1 MLVGRDRGRF
11 RVTEAIFWSATW
23 GVGAAIGVALGGW
36 LTVVGGSG
44 APGAGGL
51 DAWTDLVV
59 LPALTFAVVF
69 AVHLCGQL
77 FAATVRGGARDRGHQ
92 EQREKRGTNDEVV
105 GEIRGQ

>member
-1 MLVGRDRGRF
+1 MLLGRDRERF
-11 RVTEAIFWSATW
+11 RITEALFWSATW

-51 DAWTDLVV
+51 DVWNDLVV
-59 LPALTFAVVF
+59 LPALTFAVVL

-77 FAATVRGGARDRGHQ
+77 IAAAVRGGARDRGHQ
-92 EQREKRGTNDEVV
+92 Q
-105 GEIRGQ
+105 